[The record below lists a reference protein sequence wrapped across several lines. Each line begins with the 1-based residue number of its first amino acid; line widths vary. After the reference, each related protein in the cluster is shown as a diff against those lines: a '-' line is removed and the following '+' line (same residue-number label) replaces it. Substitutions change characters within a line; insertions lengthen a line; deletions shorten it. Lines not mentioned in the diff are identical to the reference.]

1 MTQSTAHG
9 VLLEFGIHLLDWVRV
24 MIPGEPFTISANIVY
39 SAPNTPEKKADVT
52 ITTRSGLSCWLDI
65 ARVSTRR
72 VTHIEISGKKERARG
87 DWTTGTIQI
96 FAQEKLISEETVP
109 STPTIVLMLKDF
121 FEAIRINRPVPITGE
136 DGLRAVEL
144 AEACYQ
150 AAKSQQPVHWS

>member
-1 MTQSTAHG
+1 M
-9 VLLEFGIHLLDWVRV
+9 
-24 MIPGEPFTISANIVY
+24 SANMAY
-39 SAPNTPEKKADVT
+39 SAPNAPEKQADVT

-65 ARVSTRR
+65 ARVSTKR
-72 VTHIEISGKKERARG
+72 VTHIEIAGEKERARG

-96 FAQEKLISEETVP
+96 FDREKLIFEETVP
-109 STPTIVLMLKDF
+109 STSTIVLMLKDF
-121 FEAIRINRPVPITGE
+121 FEALRTNRPVPITGE